1 MAAQSPAG
9 GVRAQGGRG
18 SAGASSRLPRSPP
31 GLVERGGLSLLP
43 QSIRGKLALT
53 FGVVVLATVVA
64 AIAADSSFDVVRKKL
79 SVITG
84 TSMPAVTAAQTVAE
98 ITAQVSAAVP
108 GLDAVR
114 HRAALETQSDL
125 LKARM
130 VELHG
135 AVEDLA
141 ALSENTE
148 GVRKL
153 LKLAQGLGSNML
165 VQRDNAEARLSLN
178 EQSRAAIEALASEH
192 RIFNATI
199 IPLIASEEA
208 EFIRSSE
215 EILEDTS
222 QSVAELNQ
230 MSMRGLLP
238 ILLLR
243 SELSDMGGAVRDVL
257 TAKTPAEIVYA
268 QREFSAASAM
278 ATRQLAILRENTA
291 LTNLRDSL
299 GQLERLL
306 ERLTTLGEGKN
317 NVFDRQRQQITATGA
332 PAASLAQDVPQESA
346 RIARELVAQE
356 VRVEGLVDRMIT
368 LLRNLASSK
377 AAELNRDV
385 SSTLSALTNEVLRGI
400 GDLQKLE
407 ALGNQ
412 IVGVLTVAAQS
423 ETDEQLAE
431 FRASVAEAATE
442 FSAKIQELEPVL
454 GMTPVVDSGRRLLAF
469 GSDEGLFSLRAAEL
483 EAAREGRRVLDEN
496 LQLAHRLSEA
506 VADLV
511 AATRTDSKEAADAAA
526 GALTASR
533 WVLASAAAA
542 GLLAML
548 AVWLYVS
555 RSLGTRLG
563 TLGQSMLAIAGGNL
577 RAPLPPVGTDEIGRM
592 AEALTVFRDTALEVE
607 EKNLRQLHA
616 LLETIDYGVLMLEP
630 DLRVRLHNRAYRQ
643 MWDMPEELMAQRP
656 SFREIL
662 EHNRYR
668 GIYEVP
674 DDRWDDYVN
683 QRVEELRLSAVTQSE
698 WRLPSGRV
706 LEYQCVPLPDGG
718 RMLTYYDLTHLK
730 RTEEALQAAKEQA
743 EQASRAKSEFLANMS
758 HELRTPMNAI
768 IGFTRLIM
776 RRCKDLLPER
786 QYGNLEKILASA
798 NHLLGLI
805 NDVLD
810 LSKIEAGRMELRP
823 VEFALEPLVDQCL
836 RTVEPMVRG
845 GQVQLIKEIEP
856 GLPTLFSDPDKLRQI
871 LFNLLSN
878 AAKFT
883 EAGRITLSAGRSGD
897 AIAVAVVDT
906 GIGIPA
912 DQLELVFEEF
922 RQVDNSSTRQYGG
935 TGLGL
940 SISRRLAQ
948 LMGGDITLESTSG
961 RGSTFTLTVPLRC
974 AAPLPCAPD
983 ELVAAAPA
991 EAQEPVPR
999 EARAGGG
1006 RVVLAIDDD
1015 PDVVLLLK
1023 ENLADAGYR
1032 VVGASNGAD
1041 GLRLARE
1048 LRPSAI
1054 TLDIVMPETDGW
1066 QVLHGLKADPAT
1078 RDIPV
1083 LLLTVVDQKDLGYR
1097 LGAADYLMK
1106 PFERDDLIAA
1116 LQRVAPHCRR
1126 LLVVDDD
1133 PHVADLVRQSL
1144 EDEPYR
1150 IDVAEDGLAAL
1161 EAIATRRPDVLL
1173 LDLLMPR
1180 MDGFEVIASL
1190 QKDPERRDIPVIVL
1204 TAKTLTWQ
1212 EKRLLNEHAL
1222 AVIQKGALDRDSLM
1236 AELKQV
1242 LPEPVRPERR
1252 DARA

>member
-1 MAAQSPAG
+1 MAAQSPAD
-9 GVRAQGGRG
+9 GVGVQGGRG
-18 SAGASSRLPRSPP
+18 SAGASSRFARSPP

-53 FGVVVLATVVA
+53 FGVVVVATVVA
-64 AIAADSSFDVVRKKL
+64 AIAAESSFDVVRQKL

-108 GLDAVR
+108 SLDAVR
-114 HRAALETQSDL
+114 HRAALETQFEL

-130 VELHG
+130 VELRV

-148 GVRKL
+148 GARKL
-153 LKLAQGLGSNML
+153 LKLAQELSSNML

-192 RIFNATI
+192 RIFNAAI
-199 IPLIASEEA
+199 VPLIASEEA
-208 EFIRSSE
+208 KYVRSSDA
-215 EILEDTS
+215 ILEDTS

-243 SELSDMGGAVRDVL
+243 SELSDMGDAVRDVL
-257 TAKTPAEIVYA
+257 AAKTPAEIVDA

-317 NVFDRQRQQITATGA
+317 NVFDRQRQQIAATGA
-332 PAASLAQDVPQESA
+332 PAASLAQDVPKESA
-346 RIARELVAQE
+346 RIARDLVAQE
-356 VRVEGLVDRMIT
+356 ARVEGLVDRMIT
-368 LLRNLASSK
+368 LLRNLASSE

-385 SSTLSALTNEVLRGI
+385 SSTLSALTSEVLHGI
-400 GDLQKLE
+400 GGLQKLE

-412 IVGVLTVAAQS
+412 IVGVLTVAALS

-431 FRASVAEAATE
+431 FRASIAEAATE
-442 FSAKIQELEPVL
+442 FSAKIQELEPVP
-454 GMTPVVDSGRRLLAF
+454 GVTSAVDSGRRLLAF

-496 LQLAHRLSEA
+496 LQLAHRLREA

-563 TLGQSMLAIAGGNL
+563 MLGQSMLAIAGGNL
-577 RAPLPPVGTDEIGRM
+577 RVPLPPAGTDEIGRM
-592 AEALTVFRDTALEVE
+592 AEALTVFRDTAVEVE
-607 EKNLRQLHA
+607 EKNLREWHT
-616 LLETIDYGVLMLEP
+616 LLETIDYGVLMLES
-630 DLRVRLHNRAYRQ
+630 DLRVRMHNRAFRRLSG
-643 MWDMPEELMAQRP
+643 MPPESLASRP
-656 SFREIL
+656 HFREVL
-662 EHNRYR
+662 EYNRR
-668 GIYEVP
+668 QGIYDVP
-674 DDRWDDYVN
+674 DAGWDDYVSH
-683 QRVEELRLSAVTQSE
+683 RLDEVRQATALAIE
-698 WRLPSGRV
+698 WRLADGRV
-706 LEYQCVPLPDGG
+706 LEYRCVPLPDGG
-718 RMLTYYDLTHLK
+718 RMLTYYDLTHVK
-730 RTEEALQAAKEQA
+730 RIEAALQAAKDQA

-768 IGFTRLIM
+768 IGFTRLMM

-798 NHLLGLI
+798 NHLLNLI

-810 LSKIEAGRMELRP
+810 LSKIEAGRMEVRP

-836 RTVEPMVRG
+836 RTVEPMVKSGR
-845 GQVQLIKEIEP
+845 VQLIKEIEP
-856 GLPTLFSDPDKLRQI
+856 GLPPLFSDQDKLRQI

-883 EAGRITLSAGRSGD
+883 EAGNITLTARQSGEAI
-897 AIAVAVVDT
+897 AIAVADT
-906 GIGIPA
+906 GIGIPP
-912 DQLELVFEEF
+912 DQVELVFEEF
-922 RQVDNSSTRQYGG
+922 RQADSSSTRQYGG

-948 LMGGDITLESTSG
+948 LMGGDITLASTPG
-961 RGSTFTLTVPLRC
+961 VGSNFTLTLPVCC
-974 AAPLPCAPD
+974 AAPLPCAPA
-983 ELVAAAPA
+983 EEPTPLGAAS
-991 EAQEPVPR
+991 EPVAR
-999 EARAGGG
+999 EARAGAG
-1006 RVVLAIDDD
+1006 RLVLAIDDD

-1032 VVGASNGAD
+1032 VVGASNGSD

-1048 LRPSAI
+1048 LQPSAI
-1054 TLDIVMPETDGW
+1054 TLDIVMPQTDGW

-1083 LLLTVVDQKDLGYR
+1083 LLLSVVDQKDLGYR
-1097 LGAADYLMK
+1097 
-1106 PFERDDLIAA
+1106 
-1116 LQRVAPHCRR
+1116 R
-1126 LLVVDDD
+1126 LSDE
-1133 PHVADLVRQSL
+1133 AVR
-1144 EDEPYR
+1144 
-1150 IDVAEDGLAAL
+1150 A
-1161 EAIATRRPDVLL
+1161 RRPD
-1173 LDLLMPR
+1173 
-1180 MDGFEVIASL
+1180 
-1190 QKDPERRDIPVIVL
+1190 RRLAPGR
-1204 TAKTLTWQ
+1204 TALPT
-1212 EKRLLNEHAL
+1212 A
-1222 AVIQKGALDRDSLM
+1222 AVGR
-1236 AELKQV
+1236 
-1242 LPEPVRPERR
+1242 
-1252 DARA
+1252 

>member
-9 GVRAQGGRG
+9 GVGAQGGRG

-31 GLVERGGLSLLP
+31 GLVERGGFSLLP

-53 FGVVVLATVVA
+53 FGVVVVATVVA
-64 AIAADSSFDVVRKKL
+64 AIAAESSFDVVRQKL

-108 GLDAVR
+108 SLDAVR
-114 HRAALETQSDL
+114 HRAALETQFDL

-130 VELHG
+130 VELRV

-148 GVRKL
+148 GARKL
-153 LKLAQGLGSNML
+153 LKLAQELSSNML

-192 RIFNATI
+192 RIFNAAI
-199 IPLIASEEA
+199 VPLIASEEA
-208 EFIRSSE
+208 KYVRSSD

-243 SELSDMGGAVRDVL
+243 SELSDMGDAVRDVL
-257 TAKTPAEIVYA
+257 AAKTPAEIVDA

-317 NVFDRQRQQITATGA
+317 NVFDRQRQQIAATGA

-346 RIARELVAQE
+346 RLARDLVAQE
-356 VRVEGLVDRMIT
+356 ARVEGLVDRMIT
-368 LLRNLASSK
+368 LLRNLASSE

-385 SSTLSALTNEVLRGI
+385 SSTLSALTSEVLRGI

-412 IVGVLTVAAQS
+412 IVGVLTVAALS

-442 FSAKIQELEPVL
+442 FSAKIQELEPVS
-454 GMTPVVDSGRRLLAF
+454 GVTPAVDSGRRLLAF

-496 LQLAHRLSEA
+496 LQLAHRLREA

-577 RAPLPPVGTDEIGRM
+577 RAPLPPGGTDEIGRM
-592 AEALTVFRDTALEVE
+592 AAALGVFRDTAVEVE
-607 EKNLRQLHA
+607 EKNLRELHA

-630 DLRVRLHNRAYRQ
+630 DLRVRMHNRAYRQ
-643 MWDMPEELMAQRP
+643 MWDMPEDLMAQRP
-656 SFREIL
+656 TFRDIL
-662 EHNRYR
+662 EYNRYR
-668 GIYEVP
+668 GIYDVP
-674 DDRWDDYVN
+674 DDRWDDYVR
-683 QRVEELRLSAVTQSE
+683 QRIEELRQPAMAQAEWRE

-730 RTEEALQAAKEQA
+730 RIEEALHAAKEQA
-743 EQASRAKSEFLANMS
+743 EQASQAKSEFLAKMS

-776 RRCKDLLPER
+776 RRCKELLPER

-805 NDVLD
+805 NDILD

-823 VEFALEPLVDQCL
+823 AEFALEPLLDQCL
-836 RTVEPMVRG
+836 RTVEPMVRS
-845 GQVQLIKEIEP
+845 GQVQLIKEVEP
-856 GLPTLFSDPDKLRQI
+856 DLPTLFSDQDKLRQI

-883 EAGRITLSAGRSGD
+883 EAGMITLTARQVGD
-897 AIAVAVVDT
+897 MIAVAVADT

-922 RQVDNSSTRQYGG
+922 RQVDSSNTRQYAG

-948 LMGGDITLESTSG
+948 LLGGDITLASMPG
-961 RGSTFTLTVPLRC
+961 AGSTFTLTVPVRC
-974 AAPLPCAPD
+974 APPLPCAPA
-983 ELVAAAPA
+983 EEPAAG
-991 EAQEPVPR
+991 EPVVR

-1006 RVVLAIDDD
+1006 RMVLAIDDD

-1048 LRPSAI
+1048 LKPSAI
-1054 TLDIVMPETDGW
+1054 TLDIVMPGTDGW

-1106 PFERDDLIAA
+1106 PFERDDLIAT
-1116 LQRVAPHCRR
+1116 LHRVAPRCQR

-1144 EDEPYR
+1144 EDEPYQ
-1150 IDVAEDGLAAL
+1150 IEAAADGLAAL
-1161 EAIATRRPDVLL
+1161 DAIAAQRPDVIL

-1180 MDGFEVIASL
+1180 MDGFELIASL

-1204 TAKTLTWQ
+1204 TAKTLSRQ
-1212 EKRLLNEHAL
+1212 ERRLLKEHAL
-1222 AVIQKGALDRDSLM
+1222 AVIQKGALNRDVLM
-1236 AELKQV
+1236 AELKAA

-1252 DARA
+1252 EARA